1 MKLIIQITP
10 KEGRFW
16 AIKVSLTPSIFIEV
30 PVSVQESVLGVSI
43 LPLSKIFLL
52 VFDLTVQKFWFF
64 ILVLLTN
71 YRVRIMVFNTTFN
84 NISVTLYLHIV
95 AVSFIGGGNQ
105 STWRKAWTSCRKS
118 LSRHTL
124 SHNVVSSTPRL
135 SGIRTHNF
143 SGDSHWWHR

>member
-1 MKLIIQITP
+1 MKLIIQIIP
-10 KEGRFW
+10 MEGRFW
-16 AIKVSLTPSIFIEV
+16 AIQVSLTPSIFIEV

-52 VFDLTVQKFWFF
+52 VFGLTVQKFWFF

-71 YRVRIMVFNTTFN
+71 YRVRIMVFNTTYN
-84 NISVTLYLHIV
+84 NISVTLYLYIV